1 MIGTVSL
8 LENDDLRQIRNLQ
21 LDTLFRPLA
30 PHVSFHVAAAYD
42 WAPIVEAL
50 EKIALANAPLNVRID
65 RADVFDAEEGAVLY
79 LGIEKDERLARF
91 HRTVFHAVNQY
102 AHHTFQHY
110 VPELWQPHVT
120 VAQRAPDA
128 QARAIAAHIT
138 NEVRGLRLRLTN
150 LAFLSV
156 DYGRY
161 IVSNKRPLSGYAPT
175 ATLLA

>member
-8 LENDDLRQIRNLQ
+8 LENDDLRHIRELQ
-21 LDTLFRPLA
+21 LDALFRPLA

-50 EKIALANAPLNVRID
+50 EKIALANAPLNVRIEG
-65 RADVFDAEEGAVLY
+65 AGVFDAEEGAVLY
-79 LGIEKDERLARF
+79 LGIEKDARLAEF
-91 HRTVFHAVNQY
+91 HRLLFDAVNPH
-102 AHHTFQHY
+102 AHHTFEHY
-110 VPELWQPHVT
+110 APDLWQPHAT

-128 QARAIAAHIT
+128 QARVIASRIT
-138 NEVRGLRLRLTN
+138 NEVRGLQLRLTN